1 MRAFLIP
8 ATAVLI
14 VAIGGISWGQHDTH
28 GSGKSDA
35 AALQKMV
42 GEMLPAPS
50 DSPSTRAFKQA
61 HLKMMQDMHI
71 TYSGNADVDFV
82 RGMIAHHQGAID
94 MANVELKFGKDP
106 ENHKL
111 AREIIRAQ
119 NEEIG
124 RMKAWLAKN
133 AK

>member
-1 MRAFLIP
+1 MRAFIIA
-8 ATAVLI
+8 ATAGLI
-14 VAIGGISWGQHDTH
+14 VAIGGIGWAQHDTH
-28 GSGKSDA
+28 ESGKLDA

-42 GEMLPAPS
+42 SEMLPGPKDA
-50 DSPSTRAFKQA
+50 PSTRAFKEA
-61 HLKMMQDMHI
+61 HLKMMQGMHI
-71 TYSGNADVDFV
+71 AYSGNADVDFV

-94 MANVELKFGKDP
+94 MANVELQFGKDP

-119 NEEIG
+119 NEEIAQM
-124 RMKAWLAKN
+124 RAWLSRN